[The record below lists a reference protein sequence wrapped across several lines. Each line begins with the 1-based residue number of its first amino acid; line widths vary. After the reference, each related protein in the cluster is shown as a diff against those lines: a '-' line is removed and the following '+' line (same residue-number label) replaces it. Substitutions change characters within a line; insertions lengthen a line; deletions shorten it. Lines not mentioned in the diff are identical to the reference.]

1 MSDDLISMPADRP
14 FTTISIDE
22 FTHCFP
28 LYQITYFLYCEKV
41 LYCLD
46 SASLTHMNL
55 PNSITLSRLL
65 GLPVVVYCLYVDTLT
80 TRWIGLGVFVVA
92 ALTDWLDGYLA
103 RKLNLVTDLGKFL
116 DPLVD
121 KLLILI
127 PLLVLIDLHLVPA
140 VGVCLILTREL
151 TIAGW
156 RVGQTQISGAN
167 IWGKLKTVSQI
178 LAIAMIIAPLSID
191 RWHLYGSIAF
201 WLAVAFTLISGL
213 IYLLPTKT
221 QS

>member
-1 MSDDLISMPADRP
+1 
-14 FTTISIDE
+14 
-22 FTHCFP
+22 
-28 LYQITYFLYCEKV
+28 
-41 LYCLD
+41 
-46 SASLTHMNL
+46 MNL

-65 GLPVVVYCLYVDTLT
+65 GLPIVVYCLYSDSLT
-80 TRWIGLGVFVVA
+80 VRWVGVAVFLVA

-103 RKLNLVTDLGKFL
+103 RKLDLVTDLGKFL

-121 KLLILI
+121 KLLVLI
-127 PLLVLIDLHLVPA
+127 PLLILIDLHLVPA
-140 VGVCLILTREL
+140 IGVCLILAREL

-178 LAIAMIIAPLSID
+178 IAIAMIIMPLSIAG
-191 RWHLYGSIAF
+191 WHFYGLVAF
-201 WLAVAFTLISGL
+201 WFSVSCTLISGL
-213 IYLLPTKT
+213 LYLIPAQT

>member
-1 MSDDLISMPADRP
+1 MLVSDYLFNMPVNR
-14 FTTISIDE
+14 SLL
-22 FTHCFP
+22 P
-28 LYQITYFLYCEKV
+28 LVIVKR
-41 LYCLD
+41 
-46 SASLTHMNL
+46 SMNL

-65 GLPVVVYCLYVDTLT
+65 GLPVVVYCLYSDSLT
-80 TRWIGLGVFVVA
+80 IRWIGVTVFLLA

-127 PLLVLIDLHLVPA
+127 PLLILIDLHLVPA
-140 VGVCLILTREL
+140 IGVCLILAREL

-156 RVGQTQISGAN
+156 RVGQSQISGAN

-178 LAIAMIIAPLSID
+178 MAIAIIITPLSIES
-191 RWHLYGSIAF
+191 WHFYGLVAF
-201 WLAVAFTLISGL
+201 WLSVVFTLISGL
-213 IYLLPTKT
+213 IYLIPVKT
-221 QS
+221 VI

>member
-1 MSDDLISMPADRP
+1 M
-14 FTTISIDE
+14 
-22 FTHCFP
+22 
-28 LYQITYFLYCEKV
+28 
-41 LYCLD
+41 
-46 SASLTHMNL
+46 MNL

-65 GLPVVVYCLYVDTLT
+65 GLPVIIYCLYSNSLT
-80 TRWIGLGVFVVA
+80 VRWVGVAVFLIA

-127 PLLVLIDLHLVPA
+127 PLLILIDLHLVPA
-140 VGVCLILTREL
+140 IGVCLILAREL

-156 RVGQTQISGAN
+156 RVGQAQISGAN

-178 LAIAMIIAPLSID
+178 VAIAMIVTPLSID
-191 RWHLYGSIAF
+191 NWHFYGLVAF
-201 WLAVAFTLISGL
+201 WLSVAFTLISGL
-213 IYLLPTKT
+213 IYLIPTKAQT
-221 QS
+221 